1 MHGEIRSTLRH
12 SSRFLIVRTF
22 LHGPHGELHNV
33 EIIAAVASVRAW
45 LFLKGS
51 MKTRFLSIAT
61 VAAVFAATGCSGG
74 GAGTAPTGLAP
85 AVPLAHIATNG
96 TASISASFTIPVSAA
111 QAAARSAGRRA
122 QYLSPG
128 TNGISILLGDGSSV
142 TGSAGLSGTAQL
154 TGSVNETGAAAQSA
168 NVSFLSAS
176 NSTTPVVG
184 QTLQLTHLNS
194 AGNTPSG
201 TNSAV
206 LTITAILS
214 STIVTGTFAAS
225 AGATGNAAA
234 GGQPAGYN
242 FLAGDLITF
251 TATGPSTTGQQ
262 FIVGNQNT
270 AAPLTPTAVIKAP
283 IPSTI
288 FGATASSTVSYSF
301 TQTVPTGFSGNFT
314 YGYYTFNVTI
324 SNITAGK
331 TYTLGVVT
339 NDTAH
344 NNFVLSEAQKT
355 ISTPAAGG
363 QSVASF
369 TLAPVVAGVFVAP
382 PGLVLPRQA
391 GNAANPPAAVVGT
404 YETTV
409 FATDELGYVIPSIGA
424 SNPDNAP
431 AAAPMITIAPTTSAT
446 ALSFNKYPG
455 QPSFITATSLLYTFA
470 PPNTTAIAPS
480 AVANVFT
487 LGLGASD
494 FGNIT
499 GVLFAD
505 IIISTPNSVTQAAN
519 TVGQFAGTG
528 LNVVCGV
535 NNAAVSWAATIQSA
549 APAASV
555 VGYKLTPGTNYPSN
569 TAYPISLPTV
579 DCSPGIGG
587 VIN

>member
-1 MHGEIRSTLRH
+1 MK
-12 SSRFLIVRTF
+12 SRFLS
-22 LHGPHGELHNV
+22 L
-33 EIIAAVASVRAW
+33 AAVAA
-45 LFLKGS
+45 LL
-51 MKTRFLSIAT
+51 
-61 VAAVFAATGCSGG
+61 AATGCSGG
-74 GAGTAPTGLAP
+74 GAGLASTGLSPSIPKVGTP
-85 AVPLAHIATNG
+85 ATG
-96 TASISASFTIPVSAA
+96 TASVSASFQIPMSAA
-111 QAAARSAGRRA
+111 QAAALSSGRSAK
-122 QYLSPG
+122 YLSPG

-142 TGSAGLSGTAQL
+142 SGSAGLSGTAQL
-154 TGSVNETGAAAQSA
+154 TGATNETGAAAQSA

-206 LTITAILS
+206 FTITAILS
-214 STIVTGTFAAS
+214 PTIVQGTFAAS
-225 AGATGNAAA
+225 AGATGNAPG

-251 TATGPSTTGQQ
+251 TATGPSTTGQK

-270 AAPLTPTAVIKAP
+270 AAPLTPTPVVNAP

-288 FGATASSTVSYSF
+288 FGATASSSISYSF
-301 TQTVPTGFSGNFT
+301 TPTLPTGLSGNFT

-344 NNFVLSEAQKT
+344 NNFVLSEAQKA

-363 QSVASF
+363 QSVAAF

-391 GNAANPPAAVVGT
+391 GNGANPPAAVIGT

-431 AAAPMITIAPTTSAT
+431 AAAPMITIAPTTSPT

-455 QPSFITATSLLYTFA
+455 QPSFITATTLSYTFA
-470 PPNTTAIAPS
+470 PPNTIAIAAS
-480 AVANVFT
+480 AVPNVFT
-487 LGLGASD
+487 LGLGGSD
-494 FGNIT
+494 FGNIA
-499 GVLFAD
+499 GAFFAD
-505 IIISTPNSVTQAAN
+505 IITSAPNSVTQAAN

-528 LNVVCGV
+528 LNLVCGL
-535 NNAAVSWAATIQSA
+535 NNAAVAWTATIQSA

-569 TAYPISLPTV
+569 TAYPISLPAV
-579 DCSPGIGG
+579 NCSPGVGG

>member
-1 MHGEIRSTLRH
+1 MKSILSLT
-12 SSRFLIVRTF
+12 
-22 LHGPHGELHNV
+22 
-33 EIIAAVASVRAW
+33 AVAA
-45 LFLKGS
+45 LL
-51 MKTRFLSIAT
+51 
-61 VAAVFAATGCSGG
+61 AATGCSGG
-74 GAGTAPTGLAP
+74 GAGTASSGLAP
-85 AVPLAHIATNG
+85 GVPVAHIAANG
-96 TASISASFTIPVSAA
+96 TASISVSFQIPVSSS
-111 QAAARSAGRRA
+111 QAAALSAGRSA
-122 QYLSPG
+122 KYLSPG
-128 TNGISILLGDGSSV
+128 TNGISILLGDGSTV

-201 TNSAV
+201 TNSAIF
-206 LTITAILS
+206 TITAILS
-214 STIVTGTFAAS
+214 PTIVQGTFAAS
-225 AGATGNAAA
+225 AGAAGNAAG

-270 AAPLTPTAVIKAP
+270 AAPLTPTPLVNAP

-288 FGATASSTVSYSF
+288 FGATSSSTISYSF
-301 TQTVPTGFSGNFT
+301 TPTVAVGVSGNFA

-324 SNITAGK
+324 DKITAGK
-331 TYTLGVVT
+331 AYTLGVVT

-344 NNFVLSEAQKT
+344 NNFVLSEAQQV

-363 QSVASF
+363 SSVAAF
-369 TLAPVVAGVFVAP
+369 TLRPVVAGVFVAA
-382 PGLVLPRQA
+382 PGFVVPRQL
-391 GNAANPPAAVVGT
+391 GNAANPPAAALGT

-409 FATDELGYVIPSIGA
+409 FATDELGYVIPSIGG

-446 ALSFNKYPG
+446 ALSFKKYPT
-455 QPSFITATSLLYTFA
+455 QPSFITGSPGLPYTFA
-470 PPNTTAIAPS
+470 PPNTVAIAPT

-487 LGLGASD
+487 LGLGGSD
-494 FGNIT
+494 FANIV

-505 IIISTPNSVTQAAN
+505 IIGSTPNSITQASNLA
-519 TVGQFAGTG
+519 GQFAGTG

-535 NNAAVSWAATIQSA
+535 NNAAVTWTATIQSA
-549 APAASV
+549 TPVGSV
-555 VGYKLTPGTNYPSN
+555 VGYTLTPGTNYPSS
-569 TAYPISLPTV
+569 TAYAINLPAV
-579 DCSPGIGG
+579 NCSPGIGG